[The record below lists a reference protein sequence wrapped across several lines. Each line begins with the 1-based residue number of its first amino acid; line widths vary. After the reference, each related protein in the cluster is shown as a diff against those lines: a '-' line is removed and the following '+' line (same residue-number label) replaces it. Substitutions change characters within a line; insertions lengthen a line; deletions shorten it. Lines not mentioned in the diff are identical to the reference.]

1 MDDVA
6 GPSKS
11 VREGE
16 KPTTNAAAGS
26 SSSKKKEDDKD
37 RSGGGGAKPK
47 KETPKKKKSTRSNPE
62 DDDIQPPIDL
72 RQCKLG
78 LIIGHQIGSGSFAKV
93 YKAYSCSRQK
103 DVAVKIFKRSD
114 IPENYFNKFIVRE
127 IEVIKELR
135 HRNLVKFYDCQFTT
149 KRYNILLFNRSRP
162 FCFMVV
168 TC

>member
-1 MDDVA
+1 MADGAVS

-11 VREGE
+11 QKKKDKTKEGVLLPSPHDE
-16 KPTTNAAAGS
+16 HQDAAGGKV
-26 SSSKKKEDDKD
+26 KKVVEA
-37 RSGGGGAKPK
+37 AKPK
-47 KETPKKKKSTRSNPE
+47 KKKQPESNKSEESANE
-62 DDDIQPPIDL
+62 GQVVNV
-72 RQCKLG
+72 RQCRLG

-93 YKAYSCSRQK
+93 YKAYSCQKQK

-149 KRYNILLFNRSRP
+149 KR
-162 FCFMVV
+162 
-168 TC
+168 